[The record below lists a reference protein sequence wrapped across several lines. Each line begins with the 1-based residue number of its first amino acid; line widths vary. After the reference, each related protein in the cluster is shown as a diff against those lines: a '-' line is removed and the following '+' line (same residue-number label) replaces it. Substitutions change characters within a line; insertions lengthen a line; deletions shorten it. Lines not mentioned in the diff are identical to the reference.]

1 MKFTLVKDLREDPV
15 MKPILGLLLSFF
27 LLYLVAD
34 FFVKYSGF
42 GIFFEAVK
50 NTLYGNAE
58 EYLDPID
65 YAVFLE
71 FWHTEIFF
79 TMFVVFLLSTI
90 FIRLFATRKIFLWL
104 LNSFMISALLSLI
117 FLPLSYFYHHNFF
130 IYGFLFAFWSWH
142 TLALL
147 ISVLSLKRLYFA

>member
-1 MKFTLVKDLREDPV
+1 
-15 MKPILGLLLSFF
+15 MKPILGSLLSFF

-34 FFVKYSGF
+34 FFVKHSSF
-42 GIFFEAVK
+42 GIFFETVK
-50 NTLYGNAE
+50 NTLFGNTE
-58 EYLDPID
+58 EFLDPID

-79 TMFVVFLLSTI
+79 TMFIVFLLSTV

-117 FLPLSYFYHHNFF
+117 FLPLSYFYHFDF
-130 IYGFLFAFWSWH
+130 LIYGFIFAFWSWH
-142 TLALL
+142 LIAIL
-147 ISVLSLKRLYFA
+147 ISILSLKRFYFA

>member
-1 MKFTLVKDLREDPV
+1 
-15 MKPILGLLLSFF
+15 MKPILGSLLSFF

-34 FFVKYSGF
+34 FFVKHSSF
-42 GIFFEAVK
+42 GIFFETVE
-50 NTLYGNAE
+50 NTLFGNTE
-58 EYLDPID
+58 EFLDPID

-79 TMFVVFLLSTI
+79 TMFIVFLLSTV

-117 FLPLSYFYHHNFF
+117 FLPLSYFYHFDF
-130 IYGFLFAFWSWH
+130 LIYGFIFAFWSWH
-142 TLALL
+142 LIAIL
-147 ISVLSLKRLYFA
+147 ISILSLKRFYFA